1 MGLEETIREDA
12 KICAESIWWGLH
24 DEGNYDGAGARFFM
38 VEALVLKNYAKNH
51 PTPNLSAGEHFAN
64 ALRTY
69 DVIATPNLSAGEHFA
84 NALRTYDVIAS
95 DLKNNCSAVD
105 DYNNLVV
112 HIRETYKALRVN
124 ENTASHTASW
134 WYNWVRARVAQAN
147 GDWQRFGDLL
157 DAVRRNVV
165 EEHKTRYEFN
175 EVTSRTLANIF
186 VSAGMAS
193 HVQKDEAVAK
203 ELLVQYYTLLLRNL
217 AAK

>member
-51 PTPNLSAGEHFAN
+51 P
-64 ALRTY
+64 
-69 DVIATPNLSAGEHFA
+69 TPNLSAGEHFA